1 MRNDISGGP
10 DNEKAFACILSF
22 CLLFSVPAY
31 AETAAL
37 PFASVPDTPSGM
49 NACSIEDFIFFMW
62 DDWSEFD
69 SERIIRAGK
78 NKAYHLN
85 PDDTDQILVC
95 YIDGYN
101 TDQYTPETLM
111 ASLLYVIIMSHT
123 EADAAQ
129 PLYELIH
136 LRDIEGIMISEE
148 GTAMWM
154 FQHGNAVVC
163 VIIYN
168 ISLSASECRS
178 KVLQFLGVT
187 EDEIEVKREADTD
200 IF

>member
-1 MRNDISGGP
+1 MK
-10 DNEKAFACILSF
+10 KALAYILAF
-22 CLLFSVPAY
+22 CFLLSAPVY
-31 AETAAL
+31 ADTADL
-37 PFASVPDTPSGM
+37 PFASIPDTPPGM
-49 NACSIEDFIFFMW
+49 QACSIEDFVFFMW

-111 ASLLYVIIMSHT
+111 ASMLYVIIMSHT

-129 PLYELIH
+129 PLFELIR

-163 VIIYN
+163 IIIYN

-178 KVLQFLGVT
+178 KVLQVLGVT